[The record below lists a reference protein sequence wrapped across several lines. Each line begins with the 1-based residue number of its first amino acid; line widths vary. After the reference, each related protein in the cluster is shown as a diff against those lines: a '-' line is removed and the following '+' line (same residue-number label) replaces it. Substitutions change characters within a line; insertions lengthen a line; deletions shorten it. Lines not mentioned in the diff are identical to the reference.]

1 MDEIRVA
8 PVIKPKITFKY
19 SRLYLSV
26 RYNLAQV
33 FVEPLFIGISNVH
46 HDHWAPW
53 KEPIDEIEGIVEFPV
68 GYYDL
73 PDGQEYRIDIVDFIG
88 NPVTWSPT
96 ISIAVPPYSE
106 LAYTEAPND
115 EIKRLEDLFEEFNRL
130 VEELKDAHNALE
142 KLPSVQEAQFWL
154 KIASLFET
162 FAKLPLEVW
171 IAFWKFLRCD
181 DSGLVELAV
190 DNLKE
195 MLDMLF
201 ATAQLELE
209 FADKETKK
217 ILNAWINELETRLRL
232 WNSEQSIEEAA
243 KVLTNLK
250 NLLMTNWKEV
260 LDLLLIYFGDDIK
273 RLLDEWLEKKELLF
287 WREAMKFVA
296 LKIIKRRLI
305 KKVEKELA
313 EKIVKNLI
321 PYINLALKLAELA
334 AMGIIIAKIAELEDL
349 IDEMLLKIIQG
360 LVERGHGW
368 PTDHEYVY
376 FRGDHHIDAHVIIR
390 PYVRCARKDEENNL
404 VWGDPCSVKLTDG
417 EKEKEARLTRINARL
432 QEEEDGSHRW
442 DIDIGIDM
450 EDVENSECFKK
461 AVICYLYYEVKI
473 VHSDGSTNIT
483 RLIAGA
489 KSIQF

>member
-115 EIKRLEDLFEEFNRL
+115 EIKRLENLFEEFNRL
-130 VEELKDAHNALE
+130 VEELKEAHNVLE

-154 KIASLFET
+154 KIASLSET

-181 DSGLVELAV
+181 DCKGNYTQGHAV
-190 DNLKE
+190 RWLGNGRYT
-195 MLDMLF
+195 F
-201 ATAQLELE
+201 
-209 FADKETKK
+209 
-217 ILNAWINELETRLRL
+217 
-232 WNSEQSIEEAA
+232 
-243 KVLTNLK
+243 KVYRDHFSSFRYAPNHLPP
-250 NLLMTNWKEV
+250 
-260 LDLLLIYFGDDIK
+260 Y
-273 RLLDEWLEKKELLF
+273 
-287 WREAMKFVA
+287 RENF
-296 LKIIKRRLI
+296 R
-305 KKVEKELA
+305 
-313 EKIVKNLI
+313 
-321 PYINLALKLAELA
+321 
-334 AMGIIIAKIAELEDL
+334 
-349 IDEMLLKIIQG
+349 
-360 LVERGHGW
+360 HGT
-368 PTDHEYVY
+368 P
-376 FRGDHHIDAHVIIR
+376 
-390 PYVRCARKDEENNL
+390 
-404 VWGDPCSVKLTDG
+404 
-417 EKEKEARLTRINARL
+417 
-432 QEEEDGSHRW
+432 
-442 DIDIGIDM
+442 
-450 EDVENSECFKK
+450 
-461 AVICYLYYEVKI
+461 
-473 VHSDGSTNIT
+473 
-483 RLIAGA
+483 
-489 KSIQF
+489 